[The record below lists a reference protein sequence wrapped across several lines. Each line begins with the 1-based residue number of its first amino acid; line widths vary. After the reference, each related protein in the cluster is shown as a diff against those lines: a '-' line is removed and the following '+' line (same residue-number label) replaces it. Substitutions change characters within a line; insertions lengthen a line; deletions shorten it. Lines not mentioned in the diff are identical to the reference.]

1 MAITT
6 ELVLARHGEAIC
18 NTEGIV
24 GGETGCTGLTALGH
38 DQARQLAK
46 RLAADHSVRPFD
58 AFYATPRL
66 RVRQTA
72 EAVTGALGL
81 QPTIL
86 DDLRGPHHGD
96 ADGRP
101 WQEIKT
107 AFGGPPQHAPDRSY
121 ATGSE
126 TWNQYL
132 TRAMNALDGIIRR
145 HRGQRI
151 LITAHGETI
160 EAAHCLLLGL
170 PPEARAALG
179 FITDHAC
186 LTCWEQHVNRFGREV
201 WMLACHNDTSHL
213 AKGA

>member
-1 MAITT
+1 MTITT

-18 NTEGIV
+18 NQAGIV
-24 GGETGCTGLTALGH
+24 GGETGCTGLTPLGH

-46 RLAADHSVRPFD
+46 RLAAEHSARPFD
-58 AFYATPRL
+58 AFYATSRQ

-72 EAVTGALGL
+72 EAVTDALGL
-81 QPTIL
+81 QPTIV

-101 WQEIKT
+101 WHEIKT
-107 AFGGPPQHAPDRSY
+107 AFGGPPQHDPDRPY

-132 TRAMNALDGIIRR
+132 ARAMTVLDGIIRG

-160 EAAHCLLLGL
+160 EAAHCLLLDL
-170 PPEARAALG
+170 TPEARTALG

-186 LTCWEQHVNRFGREV
+186 VTRWELHVNRFGREV
-201 WMLACHNDTSHL
+201 WTLACHNDTSHL
-213 AKGA
+213 ANGS

>member
-18 NTEGIV
+18 NKEGIV
-24 GGETGCTGLTALGH
+24 GGETGCTGLTPRGH
-38 DQARQLAK
+38 AQARRLAK
-46 RLAADHSVRPFD
+46 RLAADHSVRPFE

-72 EAVTGALGL
+72 QAVTDALGVR
-81 QPTIL
+81 PTIV
-86 DDLRGPHHGD
+86 DDLRGPDHGD

-101 WQEIKT
+101 WREIKT
-107 AFGGPPQHAPDRSY
+107 AFGGPPQHDPDRPY

-132 TRAMNALDGIIRR
+132 TRAMTALDRIINR

-170 PPEARAALG
+170 TPETRAALG

-186 LTCWEQHVNRFGREV
+186 VTRWERHVNRFGREV

-213 AKGA
+213 ANGV